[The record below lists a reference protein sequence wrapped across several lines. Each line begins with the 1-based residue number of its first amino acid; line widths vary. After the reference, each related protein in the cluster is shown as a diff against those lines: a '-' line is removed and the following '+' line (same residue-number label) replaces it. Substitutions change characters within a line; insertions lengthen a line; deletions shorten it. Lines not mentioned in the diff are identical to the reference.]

1 MSDNNLKS
9 LTFGTPTSDMF
20 GEMSFETPL
29 IEISPDDVDIEDPP
43 SNESR
48 KTRAEL
54 RLIDRAVR
62 DLGDDERRFVILA
75 DKNMLDL
82 FRSEAIRNDVYF
94 DEEYFDDLHD
104 QLRGFI
110 LNLKFRYNRP
120 RPDQIAKSLKIDLS
134 PIDTDTTKSPSYPS
148 GHTIHAMTIANVLGS
163 TYPSLRQVFRNLG
176 ERIGL
181 SRVQAGVHFPS
192 DVEAGIA
199 VSDAIDPYVLTPYDS
214 PGDRREHDLRSIT
227 REFLTDL

>member
-62 DLGDDERRFVILA
+62 DLGDDERRFVI
-75 DKNMLDL
+75 
-82 FRSEAIRNDVYF
+82 RSFQV
-94 DEEYFDDLHD
+94 
-104 QLRGFI
+104 RGYS
-110 LNLKFRYNRP
+110 K
-120 RPDQIAKSLKIDLS
+120 
-134 PIDTDTTKSPSYPS
+134 
-148 GHTIHAMTIANVLGS
+148 
-163 TYPSLRQVFRNLG
+163 
-176 ERIGL
+176 
-181 SRVQAGVHFPS
+181 
-192 DVEAGIA
+192 
-199 VSDAIDPYVLTPYDS
+199 
-214 PGDRREHDLRSIT
+214 
-227 REFLTDL
+227 